1 MKKTI
6 ISFFALLLVAQF
18 TWAAAVTPA
27 ADIPQYYDNLG
38 GLSGKSLFDAVQ
50 TDLLKGSPSM
60 SYSGLWSAYAKS
72 DVYPSDSVG
81 KAGKIWDMYGG
92 CIFTYSTNQCGNYDV
107 ECDCYNRE
115 HSIPKSWFGGAES
128 SPGAD
133 LLHIVP
139 TDGKVNGMRSNYA
152 FGEVLNATYSYNGSK
167 LGTSVTSLSTDKKT
181 IAAEAGVSVSAS
193 GTVFEPINQYK
204 GDFARGYMAT
214 MVRWAGKYQTFTSG
228 DGAKIFSDGYTE
240 AKKYGLT
247 AYGVTLLMKWHREDP
262 VSQKE
267 IDRNNGIQETQGNR
281 NPFIDYPYLAE
292 FIWGEHAGETVDM
305 SLLMPSTDP
314 DFVPGVSNG
323 WRGGDAPP
331 TPVTKY
337 GVTWSANG
345 IETSVDSV
353 AENSKIA
360 ALPETPISCSQESNV
375 FMGWTT
381 APISGTTDNAPAV
394 LYTKLADFP
403 AVIEDITYYAVFA
416 RAETV
421 EYGPQLGDVAF
432 TFEANKF
439 SYEDDGVTIVF
450 DKANGNNEPKFY
462 DPAMRAYAKNT
473 ITVTADGITQVVFAF
488 AANDG
493 SNAITPNVGEFA
505 TNTWTGNADEVVFTI
520 GGTSG
525 HRKISSMTVTRNGTG
540 DGEIYSRYITSC
552 QDPTEVVEVLVRD
565 ASARKILIG
574 GQIYI
579 LREGVVYTLTGSR
592 IK

>member
-18 TWAAAVTPA
+18 TWAEVEPSTTLTTYYASIDGKATNANDDLRKTLCTVISTGYTSIGYSSLPEQMYAASSNPTDFVNGDNKTMEDIYSSKPYVSGDA
-27 ADIPQYYDNLG
+27 KGSATTCGQGWNKEHTIPQ
-38 GLSGKSLFDAVQ
+38 
-50 TDLLKGSPSM
+50 
-60 SYSGLWSAYAKS
+60 
-72 DVYPSDSVG
+72 
-81 KAGKIWDMYGG
+81 
-92 CIFTYSTNQCGNYDV
+92 
-107 ECDCYNRE
+107 
-115 HSIPKSWFGGAES
+115 SWFGGS
-128 SPGAD
+128 SPMYSDAF
-133 LLHIVP
+133 HVYP
-139 TDGKVNGMRSNYA
+139 TDIRMNSLRSSYPYGETDA
-152 FGEVLNATYSYNGSK
+152 AQGCAQYGYGRKGTSTFSGYDGEVFDPGEGGEHGS
-167 LGTSVTSLSTDKKT
+167 
-181 IAAEAGVSVSAS
+181 
-193 GTVFEPINQYK
+193 YK
-204 GDFARGYMAT
+204 GDLARTYFYMMT
-214 MVRWAGKYQTFTSG
+214 RYRDKNFTSG
-228 DGAKIFSDGYTE
+228 LGSVCFVYSGGIANLTE
-240 AKKYGLT
+240 YMKN
-247 AYGVTLLMKWHREDP
+247 LMLKWHREDP
-262 VSQKE
+262 VSEKE
-267 IDRNNGIQETQGNR
+267 LLRNNAVYAHQHNR
-281 NPFIDYPYLAE
+281 NPFIDYPELAE
-292 FIWGEHAGETVDM
+292 YIWGTKVGQTIVLANLVSAYDGET
-305 SLLMPSTDP
+305 PPT
-314 DFVPGVSNG
+314 
-323 WRGGDAPP
+323 PP

-360 ALPETPISCSQESNV
+360 ALPETPISCSLESPI

-381 APISGTTDNAPAV
+381 VPISSFTDEEPAE
-394 LYTKLADFP
+394 LYTKPADFP
-403 AVIEDITYYAVFA
+403 AVTEDVTYYAVFA
-416 RAETV
+416 HAETV

-432 TFEANKF
+432 TFEANKL

-540 DGEIYSRYITSC
+540 GGEIYSRYITSC

-579 LREGVVYTLTGSR
+579 LREGVVYSLTGSR